1 MEVVHGEGG
10 GRPLG
15 TLERRDV
22 AVAFLLPLQV
32 DCRSQYRGR
41 LSVAHLLTM
50 EASID
55 ERHLKGQ
62 LLRRYPRPLGTYRQ
76 ELTARLSPPV
86 AMRKQIW
93 GRVVYIGQQGLGKL
107 PVPKTA
113 RYQRGL
119 GKKADNPVGD
129 GSNKLDQ
136 VRILPVQ
143 APAALLLPLEGFGQS
158 EGTKKRGTVSTAS
171 QGELADQDSRCIA
184 VSRSE
189 LTR

>member
-1 MEVVHGEGG
+1 M
-10 GRPLG
+10 
-15 TLERRDV
+15 
-22 AVAFLLPLQV
+22 
-32 DCRSQYRGR
+32 
-41 LSVAHLLTM
+41 AHLLTM

-93 GRVVYIGQQGLGKL
+93 GRVMYIGQQGLRKL
-107 PVPKTA
+107 RVSDTV
-113 RYQRGL
+113 RHQRGL

-143 APAALLLPLEGFGQS
+143 ASAALLLPLEGFGQS
-158 EGTKKRGTVSTAS
+158 EGAEERGSVSTAS
-171 QGELADQDSRCIA
+171 QGELADQNFRCIA